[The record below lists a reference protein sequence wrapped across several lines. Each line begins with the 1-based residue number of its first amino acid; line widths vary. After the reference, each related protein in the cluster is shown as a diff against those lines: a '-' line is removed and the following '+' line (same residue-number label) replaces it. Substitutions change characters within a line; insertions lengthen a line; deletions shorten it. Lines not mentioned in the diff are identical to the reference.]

1 VPYWERNG
9 LCLWSKRVEK
19 QQFIWPRL
27 ISGETVAMNGRELN
41 ALLDGFD
48 V

>member
-1 VPYWERNG
+1 M
-9 LCLWSKRVEK
+9 EK

-48 V
+48 VWGRGHRALDIRRVG